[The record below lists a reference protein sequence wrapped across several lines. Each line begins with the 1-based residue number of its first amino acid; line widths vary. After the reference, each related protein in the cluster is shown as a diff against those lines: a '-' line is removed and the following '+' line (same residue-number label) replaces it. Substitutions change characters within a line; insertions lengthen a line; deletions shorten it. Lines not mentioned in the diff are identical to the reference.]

1 MKRGWLWPVVAM
13 VVVLLLGSSL
23 YWVLWRPPI
32 GTTSPVAARGG
43 LPLPGADRRSDGE
56 VTGVRERLPVKV
68 VPAQKGDLAVTLPVF
83 GAVTAVDKCDA
94 SYEDATGIIREVP
107 VQVGDLVRRGQ
118 VVAVID
124 TAVHEAELQAQQARL
139 QQVQALYDMAAWKYQ
154 ALRQVQPKGGSSLH
168 DLEEA
173 LANYQARQAEVAQV
187 QAEIKRTQ
195 AKLRQAVIRSPL
207 TGVVGKKNYFPGERV
222 PMPSEKGIVTI
233 LRIDEVYVEAE
244 INERDLTKLRPGLE
258 ANIFSDAYPRKV
270 FPGVIEQLEP
280 MLKEQ
285 SRTVIARIRVKNP
298 EFLLKPGMFTRLEIV
313 LEKTPQVVTI
323 PVQAIRLSPD
333 KATEVFVISD
343 NVAFKRKVTLGLT
356 TPTTAE
362 VKSGLEPGELVVVE
376 NGEQLKELD
385 RVIPVPYQPSPQS
398 P

>member
-1 MKRGWLWPVVAM
+1 MKRGWFWPLVAM
-13 VVVLLLGSSL
+13 VVVVLVGSSL
-23 YWVLWRPPI
+23 YWFFWQAQPGLSGPAV
-32 GTTSPVAARGG
+32 SRGG
-43 LPLPGADRRSDGE
+43 MPLAGGERSTASDMG
-56 VTGVRERLPVKV
+56 GGRERLPVRV
-68 VPAQKGDLAVTLPVF
+68 AAAQKGDLAVTLPVF

-107 VQVGDLVRRGQ
+107 VQVGELVRRGQ

-124 TAVHEAELQAQQARL
+124 AAIHEAELQAQQARL
-139 QQVQALYDMAAWKYQ
+139 QQVQALYEMAAWKYQ
-154 ALRQVQPKGGSSLH
+154 ALRRVQPKGGSSLH

-195 AKLRQAVIRSPL
+195 AKLRQAVIRSPI

-258 ANIFSDAYPRKV
+258 ARIFSDAYPRQI

-280 MLKEQ
+280 ILKEQ

-298 EFLLKPGMFTRLEIV
+298 DYLLKPGMFSRLEIV

-333 KATEVFVISD
+333 KTPEVFVISD

-356 TPTTAE
+356 TPTAVE
-362 VKSGLEPGELVVVE
+362 VKSGLEAGELVVVE
-376 NGEQLKELD
+376 SGEQLKELD
-385 RVIPVPYQPSPQS
+385 RVIPIPYQPSPQS